1 MESKKSSNETNLV
14 ALDRTNV
21 ASSSHQ
27 SIDKMA
33 EIKSLDQDELR
44 RHKIIYA
51 GTTDRPLLDA
61 FRSLRTRLV
70 QQSGNKNFVVLIS
83 SAARGGGGSLV
94 SLNLAAA
101 FALDSTKTSVIVDCN
116 ILEPR
121 LDSMLSIPPDYGLTD
136 YLLNPS
142 IAMDDIIYSS
152 GIPRLRMIPAG
163 ARSELGAELF
173 SSSRMANLITGLR
186 ERYEDRYIILDAPSI
201 EANAE
206 VRILSEHCDQALMVV
221 PYGRVTQSQ
230 ILGGVE
236 VLGADK
242 FAGAIFND

>member
-1 MESKKSSNETNLV
+1 MESKKTATESNLV
-14 ALDRTNV
+14 ALDNT
-21 ASSSHQ
+21 SHSQSSHV

-44 RHKIIYA
+44 RNKVIYA

-70 QQSGNKNFVVLIS
+70 QQSNGRNFVVLIS
-83 SAARGGGGSLV
+83 SAARGGGGSFV

-116 ILEPR
+116 ILEPK

-136 YLLNPS
+136 YLSKPD
-142 IAMDDIIYSS
+142 IAIDDIIYSS

-163 ARSELGAELF
+163 SRSELGAELF
-173 SSSRMANLITGLR
+173 SSSRMANLIKGLR

-221 PYGRVTQSQ
+221 PYGRVTNSQ

-236 VLGADK
+236 VLGSDK

>member
-1 MESKKSSNETNLV
+1 MESKKTATESNLV
-14 ALDRTNV
+14 TLENTN
-21 ASSSHQ
+21 SPQSSHV

-44 RHKIIYA
+44 HNKIIFA
-51 GTTDRPLLDA
+51 GTTDRPLLNA

-70 QQSGNKNFVVLIS
+70 QQSNGKNFVVLIS
-83 SAARGGGGSLV
+83 SAASGGGGSFV
-94 SLNLAAA
+94 SVNLAAA

-136 YLLNPS
+136 YLSKPD
-142 IAMDDIIYSS
+142 IAIDDIIYSS

-163 ARSELGAELF
+163 SRSELGAELF
-173 SSSRMANLITGLR
+173 SSRRMANLIRGLR

-221 PYGRVTQSQ
+221 PYGRVTNSQ
-230 ILGGVE
+230 ILAGVE
-236 VLGADK
+236 VLGSDK
-242 FAGAIFND
+242 FAGTIFND